1 MSEGTRARKGA
12 RKKQPTAGAPAAAA
26 QPFAGLPF
34 EEALSRLEGLVDRL
48 EEGDLDLAEALSHF
62 EEGVQL
68 TRHCTA
74 QLETAERRI
83 ELLTRESG
91 DWATRPFAGAETGA
105 SGAEAEDAD
114 EPVQHDGD
122 DGDDDA

>member
-12 RKKQPTAGAPAAAA
+12 RKKPRTADAPDAAAE
-26 QPFAGLPF
+26 PFAGLPF
-34 EEALSRLEGLVDRL
+34 EDALSRLEGLVDRL

-74 QLETAERRI
+74 QLEAAERRI

-91 DWATRPFAGAETGA
+91 DWATRPFAGAE
-105 SGAEAEDAD
+105 SGSLDAGGDDADDAD
-114 EPVQHDGD
+114 E
-122 DGDDDA
+122 DDDT